1 VHPFSFV
8 ATNGLAR
15 GLGPTCHVTGAPVT
29 TCKETAP
36 PLAPMLRLLDCRTS
50 AVIRGSPTHDPTVP
64 IKGDDH
70 GSVSR
75 GTGTTVDMARDEN
88 GFGIFRNSGNR
99 FRNFSIGFIGN
110 GIFRKRN
117 RFSEFYVGIGIG
129 IGVVFYR
136 PFPSVTVFCR
146 KLPDLC
152 LGNFRNCVSEFFR
165 NFPPCDF
172 FASPVHLWISITYFL
187 FFWTF

>member
-1 VHPFSFV
+1 VNNICFLPYNKYYNEYS
-8 ATNGLAR
+8 
-15 GLGPTCHVTGAPVT
+15 
-29 TCKETAP
+29 
-36 PLAPMLRLLDCRTS
+36 
-50 AVIRGSPTHDPTVP
+50 
-64 IKGDDH
+64 
-70 GSVSR
+70 
-75 GTGTTVDMARDEN
+75 RDEN

-117 RFSEFYVGIGIG
+117 RFSEFSIGIGIG

-136 PFPSVTVFCR
+136 PFPSVTGFYR

-165 NFPPCDF
+165 NFPACDF
-172 FASPVHLWISITYFL
+172 FASPVHL
-187 FFWTF
+187 

>member
-1 VHPFSFV
+1 MV
-8 ATNGLAR
+8 G
-15 GLGPTCHVTGAPVT
+15 C
-29 TCKETAP
+29 
-36 PLAPMLRLLDCRTS
+36 
-50 AVIRGSPTHDPTVP
+50 
-64 IKGDDH
+64 
-70 GSVSR
+70 
-75 GTGTTVDMARDEN
+75 RDEN

-117 RFSEFYVGIGIG
+117 RFSEFSIGIGIG

-136 PFPSVTVFCR
+136 PFPSVTDFCR

-165 NFPPCDF
+165 IF
-172 FASPVHLWISITYFL
+172 FGILQHVIFSHRRLYIFG
-187 FFWTF
+187 